1 VSELIGPYIP
11 PIVLD
16 ADFMRP
22 SLVDAM
28 IREYEDI
35 LESVSDE
42 RGLQVVS
49 HVLERLYELRKE
61 LA

>member
-1 VSELIGPYIP
+1 MLQAPYIP

-16 ADFMRP
+16 TDFMRP

-28 IREYEDI
+28 IREYEEI
-35 LESVSDE
+35 LETVSDE
-42 RGLQVVS
+42 RGLLVVG
-49 HVLERLYELRKE
+49 HVLERLYELRKA